1 MDPRPV
7 SEHMHVQ
14 CELPYMRSGMNREV
28 QSREDYQR
36 DLLVSSKRMVYAVYY
51 QYLLSTSTT

>member
-1 MDPRPV
+1 M